1 MVTQLSNGMTRPL
14 GHPHSSPFHVN
25 ALDVPVPGLLLAAR
39 EPFWVTVCTVMIIVR
54 FSNKATY

>member
-1 MVTQLSNGMTRPL
+1 MTRPL
-14 GHPHSSPFHVN
+14 GHLHSSPFHVN
-25 ALDVPVPGLLLAAR
+25 VLDVPVPGLLLAAR